1 MITPEPVIHIVDDDE
16 SIRTSLARLLRAL
29 GYAVKIYASGT
40 EFRAR
45 EADGRG
51 GCLILDLRMPG
62 MSGLELQE
70 AVAGDP
76 DPLPILFLTG
86 HGDLHSCVR
95 AMKGGAADFLTKPCK
110 APNSWRPSR
119 GPWPGRPGP
128 AGAGAEADLTAR
140 LDRLT
145 PRELEVFRLVATGK
159 LNKQIAAALGTT
171 VRTVKAHRGQVMR
184 KLGAVSVAELVK
196 FAEQLQIFAER
207 RRRRSA
213 CIDRTEFA
221 R

>member
-1 MITPEPVIHIVDDDE
+1 MNILEPVVHIVDDDE
-16 SIRTSLARLLRAL
+16 SIRTSLARLLCAL
-29 GYAVKIYASGT
+29 GYAVKTHASGN
-40 EFRAR
+40 EFRNR
-45 EADGRG
+45 ELNGRG
-51 GCLILDLRMPG
+51 GCVILDLRMPG

-95 AMKGGAADFLTKPCK
+95 AMKAGAADFLTKPVQRSELLVAVQRAVAKDAQARQARAREC
-110 APNSWRPSR
+110 
-119 GPWPGRPGP
+119 
-128 AGAGAEADLTAR
+128 DLTAR

-145 PRELEVFRLVATGK
+145 PRELEVFRLVTTGK

-171 VRTVKAHRGQVMR
+171 VRTVKAHRAQVMR

-196 FAEQLQIFAER
+196 FAEQLHLFESR
-207 RRRRSA
+207 
-213 CIDRTEFA
+213 
-221 R
+221 